1 MRLARAGVGA
11 AALALVLS
19 ACQDDPVR
27 PEEESLTPPTADARF
42 LRRLKKKTF
51 FTLEILHN
59 NDGESE
65 LLGDGQFGGI
75 ARFAQTVADLKEEA
89 TEGCRDFRRPVDRRA
104 PLCDVLLVS
113 SGDNILAGPEFSASL
128 DNGPP
133 FFDSEALDRIG
144 YDAIALGNHEFDFGT
159 AVLADFVGGFWRSRA
174 PFLSA
179 NLDFGPDG
187 NLSSL
192 AARRRLAASRVV
204 WLKGMRV
211 GVIGATTPEL
221 RSISSPGDV
230 IVRQNVADDIQREVH
245 RLQAR
250 GVKVIVLIAHLQ
262 SINEDLEL
270 IPMLDGVDVVVAGGG
285 DELLANDPGDVIPD
299 DVEDISGPYPIIAE
313 DIDGTDVPVI
323 TTSGQYRYVGRLR
336 VEFNVFGEVVRS
348 SGGPVVVE
356 GPEDPEIL
364 ARVQEPVANAVAA
377 LQAQVIGNTEVE
389 LDGVRGNVRTRET
402 NEGNLIADALRWQAG
417 QAAASLGQPEP
428 DVAVQ
433 NGGGIRND
441 GIVPVGDLTV
451 FDTFDWVPF
460 PNFVTFV
467 PEVSRERFL
476 DLLENAVS
484 RVEDVNGRFAQVS
497 GFRFTFDDGAPA
509 GDRIVD
515 VVLDDGTVLVENGAV
530 VPGDALTLV
539 TVDFLAR
546 GGDDYPLADLPRVP
560 TTFTY
565 QQAVQNYITD
575 ALGGT
580 VTGADY
586 PEGGEGRITRVP

>member
-1 MRLARAGVGA
+1 V
-11 AALALVLS
+11 
-19 ACQDDPVR
+19 
-27 PEEESLTPPTADARF
+27 TPPTAEGRLF
-42 LRRLKKKTF
+42 RRLKRKTF

-65 LLGDGQFGGI
+65 LLGDGEFGGI
-75 ARFAQTVADLKEEA
+75 ARFAQTVADLEDKA
-89 TEGCRDFRRPVDRRA
+89 TKGCRDFRPPVDRGA

-128 DNGPP
+128 DEGPP

-159 AVLADFVGGFWRSRA
+159 AVLADFVGGFRRSRA

-204 WLKGMRV
+204 RLKGQRV
-211 GVIGATTPEL
+211 GVIGATTPRL
-221 RSISSPGDV
+221 REISSPGDV
-230 IVRQNVADDIQREVH
+230 IIRQNVADDIQREVH
-245 RLQAR
+245 RLQSR
-250 GVKVIVLIAHLQ
+250 GVKIIVLIAHLQ

-285 DELLANDPGDVIPD
+285 DELLANDPGSVIPGD
-299 DVEDISGPYPIIAE
+299 EDDISGPYPLIAE
-313 DIDGTDVPVI
+313 DIDGTDIPVI

-336 VEFNVFGEVVRS
+336 VEFNIFGEVLRS
-348 SGGPVVVE
+348 KGGPVVVE
-356 GPEDPEIL
+356 GAEDPEIL

-377 LQAQVIGNTEVE
+377 LQAEQIGTTQVE
-389 LDGVRGNVRTRET
+389 LNGVRGDVRTIET
-402 NEGNLIADALRWQAG
+402 NEGNLIADALRWQATQVAG
-417 QAAASLGQPEP
+417 SVGQPAP
-428 DVAVQ
+428 DVAIQ

-441 GIVPVGDLTV
+441 DVVPVGPLTV

-467 PEVSRERFL
+467 PGVSRELFRQ
-476 DLLENAVS
+476 LLENAVS
-484 RVEDVNGRFAQVS
+484 EVENVNGRFAQVS
-497 GFRFTFDDGAPA
+497 GFNFVWDASGVPGSSRV
-509 GDRIVD
+509 VD
-515 VVLDDGTVLVENGAV
+515 VILDDGTPIV
-530 VPGDALTLV
+530 VGGEVQPGPALTLA
-539 TVDFLAR
+539 TIDFLAR
-546 GGDDYPLADLPRVP
+546 GGDGYPLAGITPVP

-565 QQAVQNYITD
+565 QQAVQNYIETEL
-575 ALGGT
+575 AGT
-580 VTGADY
+580 VSAADY
-586 PEGGEGRITRVP
+586 PAGGEGRITRLN